1 MKKKEEKCSYS
12 LMHEC
17 LGLRTP
23 WSWNPS
29 YQQILW
35 FDVTVDDVEAVQVFD
50 GTGQVVQH
58 PTGISLSVFV
68 SGGDGIEEV
77 SSLRENSR
85 SALTDGPVGPSLER
99 RPTHYK
105 RTEGCTRGFWVP
117 RVFPVTSLSKA
128 QEPYG
133 DSCPLCESQWHFL
146 QSSKEGGEDSLPL
159 NSQLGVGKRSWV
171 SKAQTSGHRVS
182 WWHVLHQLPAEV
194 QIHNPQSPEMRNIP
208 QTTPWTKRSA
218 AQGTSHRH
226 IHNSHHS
233 LDLGLLEWASCLLFQ

>member
-1 MKKKEEKCSYS
+1 MKKKEKKCSYS

-17 LGLRTP
+17 LELRTP
-23 WSWNPS
+23 WSRNPS

-50 GTGQVVQH
+50 GAGQVVQH

-85 SALTDGPVGPSLER
+85 RKSGLTDGPVGPSLER
-99 RPTHYK
+99 RPTRYVRGVFGFQELPLSLPSQRPRNPMVVSAPTARASDISSRDQRK
-105 RTEGCTRGFWVP
+105 KERT
-117 RVFPVTSLSKA
+117 
-128 QEPYG
+128 
-133 DSCPLCESQWHFL
+133 
-146 QSSKEGGEDSLPL
+146 LPL

-171 SKAQTSGHRVS
+171 SRAETLGHRLC

-194 QIHNPQSPEMRNIP
+194 QIHNPKSPETRNIP
-208 QTTPWTKRSA
+208 QTATWTKRSA
-218 AQGTSHRH
+218 ALWTSHTHSSR
-226 IHNSHHS
+226 HS
-233 LDLGLLEWASCLLFQ
+233 LDLGLLEWVSRLLFQ